1 MLEEKKIEHQILEA
15 AREKFFQYGFNSV
28 RMEEIGNQIG
38 IDKKTIHK
46 YYLSKDT
53 LVERILEDQM
63 LAALHRYKEIM
74 DSTEEYAI
82 KLFHLL
88 SMMGKTLTNI
98 GILFLEDMRKYRPD
112 LWHMLEDVRRQ
123 TLFMSITEF
132 LEDGIRLGIVRDDL
146 RKEVLII
153 AYFGTME
160 SFLRSK
166 EISANSFS
174 RDEAINN
181 ITHILVD
188 GLLTVH
194 EWGRWNNK
202 NLITSN

>member
-1 MLEEKKIEHQILEA
+1 MLEEKNIEHRILEV
-15 AREKFFQYGFNSV
+15 ARDKFFQYGFNSV
-28 RMEEIGNQIG
+28 RMDEIGNQIG

-63 LAALHRYKEIM
+63 LVALNQYKKIM
-74 DSTEEYAI
+74 DSSEEYAI
-82 KLFHLL
+82 KLFNLL
-88 SMMGKTLTNI
+88 SMMGKTLTTM

-132 LEDGIRLGIVRDDL
+132 LEAGIRLGIVRDDL
-146 RKEVLII
+146 CKEILIN
-153 AYFGTME
+153 AYFGAME

-166 EISANSFS
+166 QISANSFS

-194 EWGRWNNK
+194 LRGRWNNK